1 MKKASTVVRYAGFV
15 FSVGG
20 ARVAGVLITSLT
32 FPYLVR
38 RLGVEMYGLWSY
50 VVALCA
56 FLDTIANPGLTAY
69 ATQQVAAR
77 REAAFDL
84 IPDVLFLRLLS
95 SAVTVIL
102 LFVVAFFEVRPD
114 VSQLLRWYG
123 VGIIFVNLAGA
134 DYLLGALELFHVR
147 SVLSVIQQGLYAI
160 GIFVFVRVPQDV
172 IWIPVS
178 ILASALVSNLAG
190 WLVLWHRGL
199 RLQPTIQPDRWLKIL
214 VPSVHYA
221 VSSLMS
227 NLYHRTGH
235 LVVRW
240 FLGEHALGL
249 YAAAVR
255 FVDLLRQFSVIVLN
269 ILMPRIALS
278 AQSAPGLSRLT
289 RFAVS
294 ILALLN
300 IPLTFGLISTA
311 HLIVPLVLGTKFLED
326 VSLLRWMAPYVIAA
340 SSASLLSGT
349 ILYATGR
356 HRAYLASAIAGA
368 AAGIPLYLI
377 LTPAFGL
384 TGAGIAF
391 VGGEFVVAATAYAF
405 LPDELRNL
413 WKTPMAGVAVVAT
426 FLMVIA
432 VRFVN
437 VYTSQPLIVISAG
450 AVVYAMACGWFV
462 RRWLVE
468 QLGEVY

>member
-1 MKKASTVVRYAGFV
+1 M

-20 ARVAGVLITSLT
+20 ARVVGVLITSLT

-50 VVALCA
+50 VVALCG
-56 FLDTIANPGLTAY
+56 FLDTIANPGLTTY

-77 REAAFDL
+77 REAAFNL

-95 SAVTVIL
+95 STLAVIV
-102 LFVVAFFEVRPD
+102 LFVISFFEVRPD
-114 VSQLLRWYG
+114 VRQLLRWYG
-123 VGIIFVNLAGA
+123 VGIVFVNLVGT

-147 SVLSVIQQGLYAI
+147 SVLSVVQQGLYAI
-160 GIFVFVRVPQDV
+160 GIFVFVRAPRDV
-172 IWIPVS
+172 IWVPLS
-178 ILASALVSNLAG
+178 ILASALISNLAG
-190 WLVLWHRGL
+190 WFLLWHRGL
-199 RLQPTIQPDRWLKIL
+199 RLQPAIQPHRWRNIV

-221 VSSLMS
+221 VSTLMS

-255 FVDLLRQFSVIVLN
+255 FVDLLRQFTVIVLN

-278 AQSAPGLSRLT
+278 AQSASGLRRLT

-311 HLIVPLVLGTKFLED
+311 HLIVPLVLGAKFLED

-377 LTPAFGL
+377 LTPIFGL

-391 VGGEFVVAATAYAF
+391 VGGELVVAATAYTF
-405 LPDELRNL
+405 LPPELRNL
-413 WKTPMAGVAVVAT
+413 WKNPMVGVAVVAT
-426 FLMVIA
+426 LLMVIA

-437 VYTSQPLIVISAG
+437 VYTSQPFIVISAG
-450 AVVYAMACGWFV
+450 VVMYVLASGWFV
-462 RRWLVE
+462 KRWLVE
-468 QLGEVY
+468 QLGEANRGV